1 MPASEQNFAAFLRR
15 AGLFAAALAIIAG
28 LFGMHVMTGTH
39 SRHSSP
45 GIPAIITPGGH
56 TGQTGAAAAAG
67 HAVHPVSG
75 TVRAHAAA
83 GISEATGAPEQL
95 RSCSESGNGPHA
107 MTGSCLPSVNTGS
120 LSAPPPGRTVFGI
133 IAPAR
138 AVGTICGDRSHPPR
152 TPSPG
157 ELSISRT

>member
-1 MPASEQNFAAFLRR
+1 MPASQQNFAAFLRR

-28 LFGMHVMTGTH
+28 LFGMHVMTGAH
-39 SRHSSP
+39 SRHSSL
-45 GIPAIITPGGH
+45 GVPAIITPGGH
-56 TGQTGAAAAAG
+56 TGAAAAAG
-67 HAVHPVSG
+67 HAVHPASG
-75 TVRAHAAA
+75 TFRAHAAA
-83 GISEATGAPEQL
+83 GISEATRTPEQL
-95 RSCSESGNGPHA
+95 GSCSESGNGPYA

-133 IAPAR
+133 IAPAQ